1 MSQPPPPGSAPLT
14 HESLA
19 ELRHNLRTPVNHIV
33 GYAEMLAEDAT
44 GPALAGRRAHLEE
57 TIAAARDILALIAS
71 MLGSNH
77 ADVSRGDVAR
87 LYEALRQPRQ
97 RIVSAVTAVLGAPD
111 AQQDA
116 SLAEDLGR
124 VLAAAGRLAGP
135 ADASA
140 VSGVPVSDAP
150 AGQDAEGTGAGGD
163 ASAAAAENGTGGP
176 RQARILVVDD
186 VEDNREVLR
195 RRLTREGHAVETAE
209 NGRRA
214 LELVRQKRFDLVL
227 LDVRM
232 PELDGYEVLET
243 LKGSA
248 VTRDIPVVMI
258 SALDE
263 LAGIVRCIERGAED
277 YLHKPFDPVLLRAR
291 INACLEKK
299 RLRDQEVEYLDRVN
313 QVIDAATAV
322 EAGTYQHAALATL
335 ARRADELGRL
345 ARVFD
350 NMVVQM
356 KAREERLRD
365 QVRDLRQEIGIARR
379 DSREMSASVDGGNLR
394 IGERLSHRYEIIS
407 VLGRGGMGTVYRAR
421 DLELDEEIAIK
432 TLRPELLTDATLLAR
447 FKDEIRLARR
457 LSDQNIVRTHDFGE
471 WSGVCFLT
479 MEYVEGITVRELLDT
494 RGRLGI
500 SSTLAI
506 ATQLAHSLSVAHD
519 HGVIHRDIKP
529 QNLLLDDAGVLKVMD
544 FGVARLAE
552 RSSTL
557 TEAGLV
563 LGTPA
568 YMPPEQLLAEQVD
581 ARSDLYAAGVV
592 LYECLTGKPPFEA
605 ASVTSLVAKLL
616 TQEARPPAAVN
627 ADIPPA
633 LSALI
638 MRLLAKKPEDRVQS
652 AAELSEQLMGLG

>member
-1 MSQPPPPGSAPLT
+1 MTEPLERSATLT
-14 HESLA
+14 PESLTA
-19 ELRHNLRTPVNHIV
+19 LRHDLRTPVNHII
-33 GYAEMLAEDAT
+33 GYAEMLSEDAS
-44 GPALAGRRAHLEE
+44 GPALEGRRALLDL
-57 TIAAARDILALIAS
+57 TLAAARDILALINS
-71 MLGSNH
+71 TLGLHHGSVSA
-77 ADVSRGDVAR
+77 ADVAG
-87 LYEALRQPRQ
+87 LYDALRHPRH
-97 RIVSAVTAVLGAPD
+97 RVVSSVTAVLRAPD
-111 AQQDA
+111 AEQDA
-116 SLAEDLGR
+116 TLVEDLGR
-124 VLAAAGRLAGP
+124 ILAAVGRLAGP
-135 ADASA
+135 APAPPTSDSAAHELLAAPDAASA
-140 VSGVPVSDAP
+140 HATNGASA
-150 AGQDAEGTGAGGD
+150 AEIGSGTGA
-163 ASAAAAENGTGGP
+163 P
-176 RQARILVVDD
+176 RHARILVVDD

-195 RRLTREGHAVETAE
+195 RRLTREGHTVDTAE

-214 LELVRQKRFDLVL
+214 LELVQQKRFDLML
-227 LDVRM
+227 LDVMM
-232 PELDGYEVLET
+232 PELDGYAVLET
-243 LKGSA
+243 MKGSA
-248 VTRDIPVVMI
+248 ATRDIPVVMI

-263 LAGIVRCIERGAED
+263 LKGIVRCIERGAED
-277 YLHKPFDPVLLRAR
+277 YLPKPFDSVLLRAR

-299 RLRDQEVEYLDRVN
+299 RFRDQEVEYLGRVN
-313 QVIDAATAV
+313 QMIEAATAV
-322 EAGTYQHAALATL
+322 EAGTYEHASLAPLT
-335 ARRADELGRL
+335 RRADELGHL

-356 KAREERLRD
+356 RAREERLRD
-365 QVRDLRQEIGIARR
+365 QVRDLRQDIGFARR
-379 DSREMSASVDGGNLR
+379 TFRDTSAAVDGGNLR
-394 IGERLSHRYEIIS
+394 SGERLSQRYEIVG

-421 DLELDEEIAIK
+421 DLELDEDVAIK

-506 ATQLAHSLSVAHD
+506 AAQLAHSLRVAHE

-529 QNLLLDDAGVLKVMD
+529 QNLLLDHAGVLKVMD
-544 FGVARLAE
+544 FGVARLTE
-552 RSSTL
+552 RSSAL

-563 LGTPA
+563 IGTPA
-568 YMPPEQLLAEQVD
+568 YMPPEQLLSEQVD

-592 LYECLTGKPPFEA
+592 FYECLTGKPPFEA
-605 ASVTSLVAKLL
+605 TSAVSLVAKLL
-616 TQEARPPAAVN
+616 TQEALPPVASN

-638 MRLLAKKPEDRVQS
+638 MRLLAKNPDERVQT